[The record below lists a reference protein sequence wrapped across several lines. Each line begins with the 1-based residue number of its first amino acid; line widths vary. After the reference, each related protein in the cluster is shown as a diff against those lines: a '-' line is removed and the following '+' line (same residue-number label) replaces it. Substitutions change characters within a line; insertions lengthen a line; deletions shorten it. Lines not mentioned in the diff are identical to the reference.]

1 MIRREILDAATYE
14 DRLNRARIVGQEQ
27 VFSVGAQLLSRQITP
42 REAAEAYSI
51 IAETLIEALVDV
63 VQEQYGV
70 AFPQPAVIAMG
81 KLGGH
86 EMTAASDVDL
96 IVVYGAPPEAALQA
110 SQHYARFT
118 QRLIAAISAPT
129 SEGELYTVDMRL
141 RPSGKSGPVAVRL
154 DGFLAY
160 QRDHAWTWEHLALSR
175 ACAIAGPVELRER
188 LRRQIR
194 DVLTLPRDRA
204 KAAGDVREMRAMIEK
219 EKGTRDVWHTRNYR
233 GGLVDVEF
241 IAQFLQIAHAAED
254 PSVLSQNTGQALRN
268 LTAAGV
274 LNAADGDKLIRA
286 AELYQDI
293 AHILRLCTDGRFNP
307 ATAPQDLI
315 DLLLQTTG
323 EPDIARLEA
332 RLSETYS
339 AVAALAALIS

>member
-1 MIRREILDAATYE
+1 
-14 DRLNRARIVGQEQ
+14 
-27 VFSVGAQLLSRQITP
+27 
-42 REAAEAYSI
+42 
-51 IAETLIEALVDV
+51 
-63 VQEQYGV
+63 
-70 AFPQPAVIAMG
+70 
-81 KLGGH
+81 
-86 EMTAASDVDL
+86 
-96 IVVYGAPPEAALQA
+96 
-110 SQHYARFT
+110 
-118 QRLIAAISAPT
+118 
-129 SEGELYTVDMRL
+129 MRL

-160 QRDHAWTWEHLALSR
+160 QRDQAWTWEHLALTR
-175 ACAIAGPVELRER
+175 ARPIAGPVELRER
-188 LRRQIR
+188 LRGQIR

-204 KAAGDVREMRAMIEK
+204 KAARDVREMRAMIEK
-219 EKGTRDVWHTRNYR
+219 EKGTRDVWHTRNFN

-254 PSVLSQNTGQALRN
+254 PSVLSQNTGRALRN

-274 LNAADGDKLIRA
+274 LNAADGDTLIRA

-307 ATAPQDLI
+307 ATAPRDLI

-323 EPDIARLEA
+323 EPDLARLEA